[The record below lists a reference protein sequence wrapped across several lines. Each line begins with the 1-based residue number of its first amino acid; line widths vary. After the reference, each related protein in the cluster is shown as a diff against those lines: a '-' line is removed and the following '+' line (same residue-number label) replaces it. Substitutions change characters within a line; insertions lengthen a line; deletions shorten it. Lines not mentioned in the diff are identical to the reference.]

1 MNDNVLFELKGL
13 QKKLGE
19 LTVFDGLDE
28 TISKGDVVVIIGPSG
43 GGKSTFIRCL
53 NLLEQP
59 TAGTILFEGQD
70 ITAKGFDVNRHRQK
84 VGMVFQQFN
93 LFNNLTVL
101 ENITIS
107 QIKVKGL
114 SQAESEA
121 KAMTLLKRVGLD
133 DKAGSYPS
141 QLSGGQKQRI
151 AIVRALAMEPDVLL
165 FDEPTSALDPEM
177 VGEVLQVISDLAKD
191 GITMVVVTHEMGFA
205 RKVGTRVL
213 FMDGGQIAEEGT
225 PEQIFEHP
233 QNPRTKEFLS
243 KVINVI

>member
-1 MNDNVLFELKGL
+1 M
-13 QKKLGE
+13 
-19 LTVFDGLDE
+19 
-28 TISKGDVVVIIGPSG
+28 VIIGPSG

-133 DKAGSYPS
+133 DKAGAYPS

-165 FDEPTSALDPEM
+165 FDEPSMQHCP
-177 VGEVLQVISDLAKD
+177 
-191 GITMVVVTHEMGFA
+191 
-205 RKVGTRVL
+205 
-213 FMDGGQIAEEGT
+213 
-225 PEQIFEHP
+225 
-233 QNPRTKEFLS
+233 
-243 KVINVI
+243 

>member
-1 MNDNVLFELKGL
+1 MNDNVLFEIKGL
-13 QKKLGE
+13 QKKFGE

-114 SQAESEA
+114 SQTESEA

-233 QNPRTKEFLS
+233 QNPRKM
-243 KVINVI
+243 